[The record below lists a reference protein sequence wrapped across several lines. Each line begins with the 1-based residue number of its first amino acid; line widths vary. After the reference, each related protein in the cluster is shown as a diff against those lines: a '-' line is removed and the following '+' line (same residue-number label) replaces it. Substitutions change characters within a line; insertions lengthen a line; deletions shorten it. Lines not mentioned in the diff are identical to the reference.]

1 MTKYELSAR
10 ANREI
15 KELYLDG
22 IEKFGLRQADRYL
35 DELIHCFELLADN
48 PFMGRKAE
56 KIAPSARRHEHKS
69 HIILYE
75 RTDDGVIIQAIVPSR
90 SIIRLEL

>member
-1 MTKYELSAR
+1 MARYELSAR
-10 ANREI
+10 ANGEFREI
-15 KELYLDG
+15 YLDG
-22 IEKFGLRQADRYL
+22 IEKFGLLQADRYL

-56 KIAPSARRHEHKS
+56 AIAATARRHEHKS

-75 RTDDGVIIQAIVPSR
+75 ETDYGAIIQAIVPSR
-90 SIIRLEL
+90 SIVRLKL

>member
-1 MTKYELSAR
+1 VTKYELSAR
-10 ANREI
+10 ANGEL

-22 IEKFGLRQADRYL
+22 IEKFSLL
-35 DELIHCFELLADN
+35 NCFELLADN

-56 KIAPSARRHEHKS
+56 AIAPTARRHEHKS

-75 RTDDGVIIQAIVPSR
+75 RTDRGVIIQAIVPSR
-90 SIIRLEL
+90 SLTRLKL